1 MEQYDVN
8 SKYERRD
15 REGNPELEDLSFSHM
30 SKMYRAFWG
39 EKKKD
44 DENNTDDEDTEAP
57 NEVQEDKN
65 TRKKISDESDDD
77 NEEFSCLCTN
87 YNLNQ
92 GDLIHDSEQCLVD
105 KFKFVMKYP
114 LNEGEGEPLPNT
126 FKLIDPYPG
135 EPPYMKLRSKPAAL
149 RFHKYNAERDAD
161 AYWYSEALLYLPH
174 KHEQDLEEK
183 VREAKS
189 NINGAWDVFVA
200 KISHVKEQVMEYVE
214 DNEEARLMA
223 AEMFIDNN
231 LTGEFMDP
239 QGEQNNEDDQLKD
252 IVQQEAFE
260 HLNPEFA
267 EPPEDHIFEE
277 AFRPIEV
284 QSLQELRIQARKLD
298 VYQRKVL
305 EIGIKHARAL
315 VKTRGGKNPLP
326 SDSPLVMVD
335 GAAGSGKSCTIN
347 ILKQFLKLIMQQ
359 PGDNPECPY
368 VLLCA
373 PTGTAAVNI
382 SGQTLHTT
390 FSFT

>member
-1 MEQYDVN
+1 
-8 SKYERRD
+8 
-15 REGNPELEDLSFSHM
+15 M
-30 SKMYRAFWG
+30 SK
-39 EKKKD
+39 
-44 DENNTDDEDTEAP
+44 
-57 NEVQEDKN
+57 
-65 TRKKISDESDDD
+65 
-77 NEEFSCLCTN
+77 
-87 YNLNQ
+87 
-92 GDLIHDSEQCLVD
+92 
-105 KFKFVMKYP
+105 
-114 LNEGEGEPLPNT
+114 
-126 FKLIDPYPG
+126 
-135 EPPYMKLRSKPAAL
+135 SK
-149 RFHKYNAERDAD
+149 
-161 AYWYSEALLYLPH
+161 
-174 KHEQDLEEK
+174 K

-200 KISHVKEQVMEYVE
+200 KISHVKGQVMEYVE

-239 QGEQNNEDDQLKD
+239 QGEQNNEDDQLED

-347 ILKQFLKLIMQQ
+347 ILMEFLKLIMQQ

-390 FSFT
+390 FSFTWGDEHLSLSD